1 MVRGADELGARR
13 RARERVAR
21 KHEKEREREEKVAAL
36 ARSAAQS
43 AAAVEHARRE
53 ASQAEELLAQALQ
66 QHEERMALIVA
77 AFRGESVGIQSIAE
91 LLDTSPTQVRRW
103 NRAARRGAA
112 QADPVDTA
120 QPSLTGEQEPPAP
133 DDVA

>member
-1 MVRGADELGARR
+1 MPWTDAGKPHFCPLRFGLYFRR
-13 RARERVAR
+13 F
-21 KHEKEREREEKVAAL
+21 L
-36 ARSAAQS
+36 N
-43 AAAVEHARRE
+43 
-53 ASQAEELLAQALQ
+53 
-66 QHEERMALIVA
+66 EERMALIVA

-91 LLDTSPTQVRRW
+91 LLDTSPTQVRSW
-103 NRAARRGAA
+103 NRAARRGPT